1 MRLHF
6 VRWRFLWYALSL
18 AVILPGL
25 VSLFLRGLNLGID
38 FTGGSLIEVEFHRPV
53 EIAEVRQVMASFGL
67 QDALIQ
73 KSGTS
78 VFLIRTRP
86 LEEKQ
91 SQEVVKALEQKIGPL
106 TLLRS
111 EKVGPVIGKELTRK
125 AFLAS
130 GLSLVI
136 LLIYLAIRFDFKQG
150 VAAIIGLVHDVLVV
164 LGIFSIFQLEV
175 DSSFVAAVLTTLGY
189 SLHDTVI
196 VFDRIRENIKIR
208 KLSEPLADVINLS
221 IWQTLTR
228 SINTVMT
235 VLFVLVA
242 LYFLGGSTL
251 RNFVLALIIGVI
263 SGAYSSVC
271 DASPIWYDLKRW
283 EEKRRAKALKARRA

>member
-25 VSLFLRGLNLGID
+25 VSLSLRGLNLGID
-38 FTGGSLIEVEFHRPV
+38 FTGGSLMEIEFHRPA
-53 EIAEVRQVMASFGL
+53 EIAKVRQVLTDLGL
-67 QDALIQ
+67 KDAMIQ
-73 KSGTS
+73 KGGAS

-111 EKVGPVIGKELTRK
+111 DKVGPVIGKELTRK

-130 GLSLVI
+130 LLTLVI

-208 KLSEPLADVINLS
+208 RLSEPLADVINLS

-251 RNFVLALIIGVI
+251 RNFVLALIIGVV

-283 EEKRRAKALKARRA
+283 EEKRRAKAPKAGRA

>member
-25 VSLFLRGLNLGID
+25 VSLATRGLHLGID
-38 FTGGSLIEVEFHRPV
+38 FTGGNLLEVEFHQPV
-53 EIAEVRQVMASFGL
+53 ELATVRQVVNTFGL
-67 QDALIQ
+67 PDAMIQ

-91 SQEVVKALEQKIGPL
+91 SQELVKDLEQKVGAL

-111 EKVGPVIGKELTRK
+111 DKVGPVIGKELTRK
-125 AFLAS
+125 AFFAS
-130 GLSLVI
+130 LITLVI
-136 LLIYLAIRFDFKQG
+136 LLAYLALRFDFTQG
-150 VAAIIGLVHDVLVV
+150 VAAILGLVHDVLVV
-164 LGIFSIFQLEV
+164 LGIFSLLQLEV

-208 KLSEPLADVINLS
+208 RLSEPLGDVINLS

-228 SINTVMT
+228 SVNTVMT
-235 VLFVLVA
+235 VLFVLLA
-242 LYFLGGSTL
+242 LYFLGGATL
-251 RNFVLALIIGVI
+251 KTFVLALIIGVV
-263 SGAYSSVC
+263 SGAYSSIC
-271 DASPIWYDLKRW
+271 DASPLWYDLKHWR
-283 EEKRRAKALKARRA
+283 EKRRAGAAKAGRA